1 MASVASSCM
10 DRMDPN
16 LLRYAMKLPTLSA
29 AEEGELT
36 RAWIAARDERAL
48 CKLVSAHL
56 RMVISQAVRYRSYGL
71 PFADLVQE
79 GAVGL
84 MQAAERFDPAREV
97 RFSTYAIWW
106 IRAAI
111 QDYVLRNWSVVRI
124 GTTHVE
130 KRLFFNLRRLQAKI
144 AQSSSGTPNLD
155 RSAALAREFDV
166 SLDAIDS
173 IDARLSARDLSI
185 NEPFGEESDG
195 EWQDFIADE
204 RATPEEQAIENRDAL
219 TRSRWLVAALQQLP
233 SREETIIRRRHLVEN
248 GATLEDLSHDL
259 GVSKERVRQLE
270 KRALGRLQTILA
282 EYGTALRP
290 ASRVRPSTTD
300 QCWAP
305 RARNII
311 GP

>member
-1 MASVASSCM
+1 MADIAFSNM

-36 RAWIAARDERAL
+36 RAWISARDERAL
-48 CKLVSAHL
+48 RKLVSAHL
-56 RMVISQAVRYRSYGL
+56 RMVISQATRYRSYGL
-71 PFADLVQE
+71 PFPDLVQE

-97 RFSTYAIWW
+97 RFSTYAVWW

-130 KRLFFNLRRLQAKI
+130 KRLFFNLRRLRAKI
-144 AQSSSGTPNLD
+144 AQSGPSALD
-155 RSAALAREFDV
+155 TDQSAALARELDV
-166 SLDAIDS
+166 SIGAIES
-173 IDARLSARDLSI
+173 IEARLSSRDRSI
-185 NEPFGEESDG
+185 NEPFGEGSDS
-195 EWQDFIADE
+195 EWQDLIADE
-204 RATPEEQAIENRDAL
+204 RATPEEQTIENCDAR
-219 TRSRWLVAALQQLP
+219 TRSRRLAAALQQLP

-270 KRALGRLQTILA
+270 KRALGRLQTILTQR
-282 EYGTALRP
+282 ELAL
-290 ASRVRPSTTD
+290 
-300 QCWAP
+300 
-305 RARNII
+305 
-311 GP
+311 